1 MGSHY
6 GVKIRKQEKKIKTA
20 MKQRHACPS
29 CGKAKVKRTST
40 ALFECAS
47 CKTRFAGGTYVP
59 RTNVGITAAKL
70 QTSKSQ
76 QVKEG

>member
-6 GVKIRKQEKKIKTA
+6 GVKIRKQENKIKTA
-20 MKQRHACPS
+20 QKLRHACPS

-47 CKTRFAGGTYVP
+47 CGTVFAGGTYVP

-70 QTSKSQ
+70 QSSKNVQ
-76 QVKEG
+76 AKEE

>member
-6 GVKIRKQEKKIKTA
+6 GVKVRKQEKKIKTA
-20 MKQRHACPS
+20 QKQRHTCPS

-47 CKTRFAGGTYVP
+47 CRTVFAGGAYIP
-59 RTNVGITAAKL
+59 RTSVGISASKL
-70 QTSKSQ
+70 QSTK
-76 QVKEG
+76 KEQAGEE